1 MSSILPHTKD
11 GDLMIF
17 SEQTLPRQHNK
28 APTKCADRFKG
39 TDNVGL
45 YLREIAR
52 VPLLTHEQEITYG
65 KQVQQLVYLLEAKE
79 TLAKKLC
86 YEPLLVEWALHL
98 HLTEVQLKE
107 ILRQGQRAKQK
118 MVEANLRLVVVIAK
132 RYQKRGLELSDL
144 IQEGSMGLQ
153 RGVEKFDPTRGY
165 KFSTYAYWWVTQAIT
180 RAIATQSRII
190 RLPSHIVEKLNKIKK
205 AQRQLSQ
212 QLGRMPTISEIAEEL
227 ELSAN
232 QIRECLMWK
241 QQTISLNLLVGDEQN
256 TELAELLEDTDKIPE
271 DFVVESCSFS
281 EIKRLMSD
289 LTSQQQEVL
298 ALRFGL
304 VDGKPLTL
312 AKVADRLNVCQER
325 VRQIERKALEEL
337 RHQHARLQVLSGE
350 NWNPNNAPERSYC
363 TTDYSTGAQQ
373 LSLFNVDTLLAKSA
387 TAS

>member
-1 MSSILPHTKD
+1 ML
-11 GDLMIF
+11 L
-17 SEQTLPRQHNK
+17 SEQALPRQHKK
-28 APTKCADRFKG
+28 ASTKCAYQFKG
-39 TDNVGL
+39 TDNVGS
-45 YLREIAR
+45 YLREIGR
-52 VPLLTHEQEITYG
+52 VPLLTREQEIAYG

-86 YEPLLVEWALHL
+86 CEPMLAEWALHVN
-98 HLTEVQLKE
+98 LTEVQLKE

-132 RYQKRGLELSDL
+132 RYQERGLELSDL

-180 RAIATQSRII
+180 RAIATQSRTI

-205 AQRQLSQ
+205 AQRWLSQ

-232 QIRECLMWK
+232 QIRECLTWK

-325 VRQIERKALEEL
+325 VRQVERKALEEL
-337 RHQHARLQVLSGE
+337 RH
-350 NWNPNNAPERSYC
+350 
-363 TTDYSTGAQQ
+363 
-373 LSLFNVDTLLAKSA
+373 K
-387 TAS
+387 

>member
-1 MSSILPHTKD
+1 ML
-11 GDLMIF
+11 L
-17 SEQTLPRQHNK
+17 SEQALPRQHKK
-28 APTKCADRFKG
+28 ASTKCAYQFKG
-39 TDNVGL
+39 TDNVGS
-45 YLREIAR
+45 YLREIGR
-52 VPLLTHEQEITYG
+52 VPLLTREQEIAYG

-86 YEPLLVEWALHL
+86 CEPMLAEWALHVN
-98 HLTEVQLKE
+98 LTEVQLKE

-132 RYQKRGLELSDL
+132 RYQERGLELSDL

-180 RAIATQSRII
+180 RAIATQSRTI

-205 AQRQLSQ
+205 AQRWLSQ

-232 QIRECLMWK
+232 QIRECLTWK

-281 EIKRLMSD
+281 EINRLMSD

-304 VDGKPLTL
+304 VDEQPLTL
-312 AKVADRLNVCQER
+312 AQISDHLNLSRER
-325 VRQIERKALEEL
+325 IRQIEQKALKRL
-337 RHQHARLQVLSGE
+337 RQRHQELQLSSEEG
-350 NWNPNNAPERSYC
+350 WNPDS
-363 TTDYSTGAQQ
+363 TGDYSYSKTGYSTDHQQ
-373 LSLFNVDTLLAKSA
+373 MSLFDIDALLVMSA
-387 TAS
+387 TAP

>member
-1 MSSILPHTKD
+1 
-11 GDLMIF
+11 MIF

-28 APTKCADRFKG
+28 APTKCADQFKG

-45 YLREIAR
+45 YLREIGR

-65 KQVQQLVYLLEAKE
+65 KQVQQLVCLLEAKE

-86 YEPLLVEWALHL
+86 YEPMLAEWALHV
-98 HLTEVQLKE
+98 HLTEVQLHE
-107 ILRQGQRAKQK
+107 VLRQGQRAKRH

-165 KFSTYAYWWVTQAIT
+165 KFSTYAYWWITQAIT
-180 RAIATQSRII
+180 RAIATQSRTI

-205 AQRQLSQ
+205 AQRRLSQ

-232 QIRECLMWK
+232 QIRECLTWK

-304 VDGKPLTL
+304 VDEQPLTL
-312 AKVADRLNVCQER
+312 AQISNRLNLSCER
-325 VRQIERKALEEL
+325 IRQIEQKALKRL
-337 RHQHARLQVLSGE
+337 RQRHQELQLSSKEG
-350 NWNPNNAPERSYC
+350 WNPDSTGDYSYSK
-363 TTDYSTGAQQ
+363 TDYSTDHQQ
-373 LSLFNVDTLLAKSA
+373 MSLFDIDALLVMSA
-387 TAS
+387 TAP

>member
-1 MSSILPHTKD
+1 
-11 GDLMIF
+11 MIF

-28 APTKCADRFKG
+28 APPKCADQFKG

-45 YLREIAR
+45 YLREIGR
-52 VPLLTHEQEITYG
+52 VPLLTHEQEIAYG
-65 KQVQQLVYLLEAKE
+65 KQVQQLVCLLEAKE

-86 YEPLLVEWALHL
+86 YEPTTAEWALHV
-98 HLTEVQLKE
+98 HLTEVELNAV
-107 ILRQGQRAKQK
+107 LRQGQRAKRR
-118 MVEANLRLVVVIAK
+118 MVEANLRLVVKIAK
-132 RYQKRGLELSDL
+132 QYQKRGLELLDL

-165 KFSTYAYWWVTQAIT
+165 KFSTYAYWWITQAMT
-180 RAIATQSRII
+180 RAIATQSRTI

-205 AQRQLSQ
+205 AQQQLSQ

-232 QIRECLMWK
+232 QIRECLTWK
-241 QQTISLNLLVGDEQN
+241 QQTISLNLKVGDEQN

-271 DFVVESCSFS
+271 DFVEESCSFPQ
-281 EIKRLMSD
+281 IKRLMSD
-289 LTSQQQEVL
+289 LTSQQQQVL

-312 AKVADRLNVCQER
+312 AKVAERLNVCQER

-337 RHQHARLQVLSGE
+337 RHQHARLQLLSSE
-350 NWNPNNAPERSYC
+350 NWNPNNAPDRSYC

-373 LSLFNVDTLLAKSA
+373 LSLFNVDTLLAISA